1 MKQLKSSL
9 RGQLSDIDIRLLRVF
24 RSVVDHGGYSKAE
37 IALNINRSTISIHM
51 SDLETRLGMSLCNR
65 GRGRSSFSL
74 TDQGREVYKA
84 TTDLFA
90 YLNRFRDRV
99 NAIQSQ
105 LSGELR
111 IALPD
116 DILEIS
122 QIDLI
127 SAISGFCNKAP
138 DVNIEVIAH
147 SPNEVDLDILNGHAD
162 CGINVAQTRHP
173 GLEYLPLF
181 KHSTGLYC
189 GQQHPLFRA
198 PSGRLTMEQVIEHD
212 LVDSNSRYD
221 TEILQRH
228 AMFKIRAHASHMSGR
243 CLLILSGTYIG
254 FLPDYFAS
262 RWVKSGQLKKIDLP
276 DLNYD
281 MRNAAIFKKNAD
293 KKVLI
298 QLFID
303 ELSRQIQPGC
313 G

>member
-1 MKQLKSSL
+1 MKQLKRSL

-24 RSVVDHGGYSKAE
+24 KGVVDHGGYSKAE

-84 TTDLFA
+84 IADLFTD
-90 YLNRFRDRV
+90 LNRFRDRV

-127 SAISGFCNKAP
+127 SAIAGFCEKAP

-181 KHSTGLYC
+181 EHSTGLYC
-189 GQQHPLFRA
+189 GQQHPLFRLK
-198 PSGRLTMEQVIEHD
+198 SGCLTLEKVIDHH
-212 LVDSNSRYD
+212 LVGSNSRYD
-221 TEILQRH
+221 TEIHQRH
-228 AMFKIRAHASHMSGR
+228 AMFKIHAHASHMSGR
-243 CLLILSGTYIG
+243 CLLILSGTHIG
-254 FLPDYFAS
+254 FLPDYFAK
-262 RWVKSGQLKKIDLP
+262 RWVESGQLKKIDLQE
-276 DLNYD
+276 LNYT
-281 MRNAAIFKKNAD
+281 MHNALISKRNAD

-298 QLFID
+298 QLFTD
-303 ELSRQIQPGC
+303 ELLKQISPESD
-313 G
+313 

>member
-1 MKQLKSSL
+1 MKQLKRGL

-24 RSVVDHGGYSKAE
+24 KSVVDHGGYSKAE
-37 IALNINRSTISIHM
+37 IALGINRSTISIHM

-74 TDQGREVYKA
+74 TDQGREVYQA
-84 TTDLFA
+84 ITDLLA
-90 YLNRFRDRV
+90 HLNRFRDRV

-127 SAISGFCNKAP
+127 STIAGFCDKAP

-147 SPNEVDLDILNGHAD
+147 SPNEVDLDILSGHAD

-181 KHSTGLYC
+181 EHSTGLYC
-189 GQQHPLFRA
+189 GQRHPLFCSKA
-198 PSGRLTMEQVIEHD
+198 CGLSLEQVIEHD
-212 LVDSNSRYD
+212 LVGSNSRYD

-228 AMFKIRAHASHMSGR
+228 ALFNIPAHASHMSAR
-243 CLLILSGTYIG
+243 CLLILSGAYVG
-254 FLPDYFAS
+254 FLPDYFAD
-262 RWVKSGQLKKIDLP
+262 RWVQSGLLKKIDLP
-276 DLNYD
+276 DLNYT
-281 MRNAAIFKKNAD
+281 MQNAAVYRRNAD

-298 QLFID
+298 QLFMD
-303 ELSRQIQPGC
+303 ELSRQMQPASP
-313 G
+313 